1 LEDEAKTHDVVSF
14 KSKEWQFRAMAKE
27 NLASVPQQKNGIDC
41 GVFVC
46 MYAEYLL
53 FDLPLNFSRTDI
65 FFFRSRICAN
75 ILQQGKH
82 HSLVVLRSNFP

>member
-1 LEDEAKTHDVVSF
+1 MEDEAKTHDVVSF
-14 KSKEWQFRAMAKE
+14 KSKEWQCRAMAKE
-27 NLASVPQQKNGIDC
+27 NLASVPQQNNGIDC

-65 FFFRSRICAN
+65 FFSALEFAQIFYSRVSI
-75 ILQQGKH
+75 I
-82 HSLVVLRSNFP
+82 V